1 VSRVFAPPAVRVW
14 LAVVV
19 VVVFAVV
26 GAVLV
31 FASQGPPPQPRTF
44 HLQVTGTKMTPDQV
58 QANQGDTLTISIEAD
73 QAEEIHL
80 HGYDKHFF
88 PAPGQPA
95 SLTFASDRTG
105 SFVLEIE
112 ASSTP
117 LGTLVV
123 QPRAGLFGIGR
134 PADQSST
141 TVVKSQ
147 YTNISKIATTASYNL
162 GLQVGPLQ
170 PMYTPAEV
178 AQQHPKVGEVMF
190 SGQMSMPPAGAS
202 PDWRH
207 LEVHVIDRRSGDPV
221 QGLSPVITVTS
232 RATAQSRN
240 LPITTMQGLTDGP
253 KDFHY
258 GNNVEL
264 PKGRYTVTVQ
274 IGPEVGTFDITFDG

>member
-1 VSRVFAPPAVRVW
+1 MSRVFTPPAVRVW
-14 LAVVV
+14 LAVAV

-44 HLQVTGTKMTPDQV
+44 RLQVTGTRMSPDQV
-58 QANQGDTLTISIEAD
+58 QANQGDTLTITIEAD
-73 QAEEIHL
+73 QPEEIHL

-95 SLTFASDRTG
+95 TLTFAGDRTG

-123 QPRAGLFGIGR
+123 QPRAGLLGIGR

-147 YTNISKIATTASYNL
+147 FSNVSRIATTTSYNL

-170 PMYTPAEV
+170 PMYTPEEV
-178 AQQHPKVGEVMF
+178 AKQHPKVGEVMF
-190 SGQMSMPPAGAS
+190 SGQMSMPAAGAP

-207 LEVHVIDRRSGDPV
+207 LEVHVIDRRNGDPV
-221 QGLSPVITVTS
+221 QGLDPVITVTS
-232 RATAQSRN
+232 RATGRTQN
-240 LPITTMQGLTDGP
+240 VPITTMQGLTDGP

-264 PKGRYTVTVQ
+264 PKGEYTVTVQ
-274 IGPEVGTFDITFDG
+274 IGPEIGKFDIAL